1 VEEGLV
7 GVAEEWVSEEAA
19 LPAEVQAPANR
30 TEDATRGK
38 QSLVDQA
45 RAGDRLVSIVVPSA
59 HFRGGLNSMSKQD
72 AITV

>member
-7 GVAEEWVSEEAA
+7 GVSEVEVSEGAA
-19 LPAEVQAPANR
+19 LPAEEHAAAHR

-45 RAGDRLVSIVVPSA
+45 RADDRQVSIVVF
-59 HFRGGLNSMSKQD
+59 HRR
-72 AITV
+72 I